1 MSFLLDTNICSAHI
15 SRPAGLMHR
24 FQQHGGRLYV
34 PTIVFA
40 ELYVGACR
48 LPSPSRLL
56 AAIGAIATD
65 LHVVDFDLACARRFG
80 ELMAL
85 MSQQGTTMSFAD
97 GLIAAMAM
105 ERNLTLVTHNTADFV
120 HVPGL
125 RLVDW
130 LTP

>member
-24 FQQHGGRLYV
+24 FQQHGGQLYV

-48 LPSPSRLL
+48 LANPARLL
-56 AAIGAIATD
+56 TAINAMAAD
-65 LHVVDFDLACARRFG
+65 LHIVDFDLACAHGFG
-80 ELMAL
+80 DLRATMNR
-85 MSQQGTTMSFAD
+85 QGTPMSFAD
-97 GLIAAMAM
+97 GLIAAIAI
-105 ERNLTLVTHNTADFV
+105 EHNLTLVTHNTADFI

-130 LTP
+130 LVP